1 MTRATT
7 NGNQTINSPKA
18 IVKSGNSANIM
29 KWGMKE
35 VVGFLVETLGGSRQ
49 NEIESLVQ
57 KHHVTG
63 VDMVEMNEQNLLEL
77 GIQTMHERKQVIRA
91 IRQYRNDP

>member
-18 IVKSGNSANIM
+18 IVKSGSGANIM
-29 KWGMKE
+29 KWGIKE
-35 VVGFLVETLGGSRQ
+35 VVGFLTETLGDSRQ
-49 NEIESLVQ
+49 NEMEGLVQ

-63 VDMVEMNEQNLLEL
+63 VDLVEMNEQNLLEL
-77 GIQTMHERKQVIRA
+77 GIHTMHERK
-91 IRQYRNDP
+91 